1 MKMAD
6 EQIDVAC
13 IGSCN
18 LDVIM
23 TVNDV
28 MRFELFDKERVKK
41 YTAIEYSSKYNVE
54 GLKFAP
60 GGSAANISVDM
71 TYLDDLRTAYIG
83 KMGKDFMGNECI
95 ADLKEHGVNTE
106 GVIYTDV
113 ERTGLAV
120 ILITPYGKDR
130 SILAHKGANNLIE
143 PKELNMDLLQ
153 RSKNLVWTSL
163 TSKSGIKTIQKAIT
177 FMHEEDKIVFAGPSI
192 SVLRHSPKEA
202 RRLVEQSDFLSLN
215 VEELEVLTE
224 VTGVTSGI
232 QAVHELGPKT
242 VAVTNGS
249 DGSFISDGK
258 RFIRADTYKVD
269 VKDTTGAGDAFLSGL
284 IYGTMNNFNL
294 EKMITFAS
302 AFSAFECMVLGVRE
316 GFPDNTKEVIKYIE
330 SNELPLK
337 EKPLYA

>member
-1 MKMAD
+1 MAED
-6 EQIDVAC
+6 KIDMAC

-28 MRFELFDKERVKK
+28 MRFELFEKDRVKK

-71 TYLDDLRTAYIG
+71 TYLDDLKTAYIG
-83 KMGKDFMGNECI
+83 KMGKDFMGDECI
-95 ADLKEHGVNTE
+95 TDLKNHGVNLD

-130 SILAHKGANNLIE
+130 SILAHKGANNLIQPE
-143 PKELNMDLLQ
+143 ELNMELLQ
-153 RSKNLVWTSL
+153 KSKNLVWTSL

-177 FMHEEDKIVFAGPSI
+177 FMKEEGKMVFAGPSI
-192 SVLRHSPKEA
+192 SILRHSPKEA

-215 VEELEVLTE
+215 VEELEILTG

-232 QAVHELGPKT
+232 QAAYELGPKT
-242 VAVTNGS
+242 VAVTNGKE
-249 DGSFISDGK
+249 GSFISDGK
-258 RFIRADTYKVD
+258 KMIRAETYEVD

-284 IYGTMNNFNL
+284 MYCTIKKMPL
-294 EKMITFAS
+294 KEMITFAS
-302 AFSAFECMVLGVRE
+302 AFAAFECMVLGVRE
-316 GFPDNTKEVIKYIE
+316 GFPDNTKEVVKYIE
-330 SNELPLK
+330 SNALPLK
-337 EKPLYA
+337 EKSLYA

>member
-1 MKMAD
+1 MAQ

-28 MRFELFDKERVKK
+28 MRFELFEKNRVKK

-71 TYLDDLRTAYIG
+71 TYLDDFKTAYIG
-83 KMGKDFMGNECI
+83 KMGKDFMGSECVS
-95 ADLKEHGVNTE
+95 DLVKHGVNTE
-106 GVIYTDV
+106 GIIYTDV

-143 PKELNMDLLQ
+143 PSELNVDLLK

-163 TSKSGIKTIQKAIT
+163 TSKSGIETIEKAIDL
-177 FMHEEDKIVFAGPSI
+177 MHDQGKMVFAGPSI
-192 SVLRHSPKEA
+192 SVLRHSPEDA
-202 RRLVEQSDFLSLN
+202 RKLVAKSDFLSLN
-215 VEELEVLTE
+215 VEELEILTGI
-224 VTGVTSGI
+224 VGVTSGV
-232 QAVHELGPKT
+232 QAAHDLGPKT
-242 VAVTNGS
+242 VAVTNGKE
-249 DGSFISDGK
+249 GSFISDGK
-258 RFIRADTYKVD
+258 IMIRAETFHVD

-284 IYGTMNNFNL
+284 IYCTIKKMEL
-294 EKMITFAS
+294 KKMIRFAS

-316 GFPDNTKEVIKYIE
+316 GFPNNTKKVIEYIE
-330 SNELPLK
+330 SNDLPLK

>member
-1 MKMAD
+1 
-6 EQIDVAC
+6 
-13 IGSCN
+13 
-18 LDVIM
+18 M

-28 MRFELFDKERVKK
+28 MRFELFEKKRVKK

-71 TYLDDLRTAYIG
+71 TYLDGLKTAYIG
-83 KMGKDFMGNECI
+83 KMGKDFMGDECVN
-95 ADLKEHGVNTE
+95 DLNDHGVNTE
-106 GVIYTDV
+106 GIVYTDV

-130 SILAHKGANNLIE
+130 SILAHKGANNLIQPE
-143 PKELNMDLLQ
+143 ELNMDLLKK
-153 RSKNLVWTSL
+153 SKNMVWTSL
-163 TSKSGIKTIQKAIT
+163 TSPSGIKTIQKAIT
-177 FMHEEDKIVFAGPSI
+177 YMHEEGKMVFAGPSI
-192 SVLRHSPKEA
+192 SILRHSPKEA

-215 VEELEVLTE
+215 VEELEVLSG

-232 QAVHELGPKT
+232 QAIHKLGPKT
-242 VAVTNGS
+242 VAVTNGK

-258 RFIRADTYKVD
+258 KLIRADTYEVD

-284 IYGTMNNFNL
+284 MYGTIQEMDL
-294 EKMITFAS
+294 KEKIRFAS
-302 AFSAFECMVLGVRE
+302 AFAAFECMVLGVRE
-316 GFPDNTKEVIKYIE
+316 GFPDNTKEVIEYIE

-337 EKPLYA
+337 EKSLYV